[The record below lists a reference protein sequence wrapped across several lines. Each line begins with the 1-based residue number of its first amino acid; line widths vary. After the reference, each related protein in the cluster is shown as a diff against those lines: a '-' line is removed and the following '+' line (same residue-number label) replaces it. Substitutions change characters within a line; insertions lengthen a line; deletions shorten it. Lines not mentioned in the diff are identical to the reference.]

1 MKFMQRKNKWLPRLM
16 LLVAL
21 CTQGI
26 LAAHACVAPSASA
39 AQSLS
44 MDAVVAAM
52 PCHEAEKSNANA
64 CLMHCT
70 QSDQLNLDQHTVEA
84 VSVDEVVL
92 SVAMPRV
99 QQLALTANHS
109 PLVLNSGPPLSIR
122 YCSFLI

>member
-26 LAAHACVAPSASA
+26 LAAHACVAPGASA

-70 QSDQLNLDQHTVEA
+70 QSDEIYLDQHTVAA

-92 SVAMPRV
+92 PVAMPQVR
-99 QQLALTANHS
+99 QLVPAANHAS
-109 PLVLNSGPPLSIR
+109 LVLNTGPPLSIR